1 MKTIENQS
9 TETNCHSNEIATKS
23 YFLGPQAENA
33 DWLRHQILYILDHFF
48 QWRKD
53 HRPADGQAI
62 SRVDQ
67 KNENFLINQNNVQRM
82 IQDLCHR
89 FENEVPQFSPRYIGH
104 MYSELSLPSLLG
116 NFLALL
122 HNPNIISTEASR
134 VGAFIEDEAIKDLAE
149 MLFYDKDQSFGHF
162 TSCGTVANIEAL
174 WRARYCNDHF
184 LAMGAYLNTN
194 HQFALSFFESCHMG
208 WDKFNQY
215 CRQYNIKEDALK
227 EYSYVFLGPWKVQN
241 IYQKAF
247 AKPYQG
253 SVVLVPNS
261 KHYSWL
267 KAVSLLGL
275 GDVSFIGINLTH
287 QGQMCVSDL
296 ENKILDLKQKDIP
309 IMMIVSIL
317 GTTELGV
324 CDPVDKI
331 QNLLNKY
338 NENKLFFWH
347 HVDAA
352 YGGYFASAIDK
363 KHPHSLYLS
372 PEVENAFRSLKNVQS
387 ITIDPHKLGYIPYAC
402 GAFLAKNSDYYKVSA
417 FEAKY
422 IQSPTKT
429 IDRWMKT
436 LEGSRSAQGATA
448 TWLSSKALGLNPEG
462 HGLILGRTI
471 KARIILE
478 EKIKQ
483 QCPNM
488 ALLEKNDLNL
498 LCMVNKGSAISLSD
512 ANEKTEKLIEL
523 INQSNSFIVSKTTLK
538 SPEYQNII
546 DYHCEKWNI
555 KNDSAEI
562 VLLRLTLMNPF
573 FHNNQTNVS
582 FIDEFA
588 NKLNEL
594 SF

>member
-1 MKTIENQS
+1 
-9 TETNCHSNEIATKS
+9 
-23 YFLGPQAENA
+23 
-33 DWLRHQILYILDHFF
+33 
-48 QWRKD
+48 
-53 HRPADGQAI
+53 
-62 SRVDQ
+62 
-67 KNENFLINQNNVQRM
+67 
-82 IQDLCHR
+82 
-89 FENEVPQFSPRYIGH
+89 
-104 MYSELSLPSLLG
+104 
-116 NFLALL
+116 
-122 HNPNIISTEASR
+122 
-134 VGAFIEDEAIKDLAE
+134 
-149 MLFYDKDQSFGHF
+149 
-162 TSCGTVANIEAL
+162 
-174 WRARYCNDHF
+174 
-184 LAMGAYLNTN
+184 
-194 HQFALSFFESCHMG
+194 
-208 WDKFNQY
+208 
-215 CRQYNIKEDALK
+215 
-227 EYSYVFLGPWKVQN
+227 
-241 IYQKAF
+241 
-247 AKPYQG
+247 
-253 SVVLVPNS
+253 
-261 KHYSWL
+261 
-267 KAVSLLGL
+267 
-275 GDVSFIGINLTH
+275 
-287 QGQMCVSDL
+287 
-296 ENKILDLKQKDIP
+296 
-309 IMMIVSIL
+309 
-317 GTTELGV
+317 
-324 CDPVDKI
+324 VDKI

-352 YGGYFASAIDK
+352 YGGYFASAVDK
-363 KHPHSLYLS
+363 KQLHSLYLS

-448 TWLSSKALGLNPEG
+448 TWLSSKALGLHPEG

-498 LCMVNKGSAISLSD
+498 LCMINKGSAISLSD

-594 SF
+594 SC